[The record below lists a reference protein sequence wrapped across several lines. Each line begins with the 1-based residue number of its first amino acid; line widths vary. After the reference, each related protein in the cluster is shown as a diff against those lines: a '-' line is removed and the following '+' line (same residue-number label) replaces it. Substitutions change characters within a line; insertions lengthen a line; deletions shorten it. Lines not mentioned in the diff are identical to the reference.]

1 MLAQRTIR
9 NKVTASGVGLHSGK
23 KVNLVLHPAD
33 PDTGVVFRRTDGDKV
48 VEIPALLNFVGNTT
62 LSTTLEN
69 DGYEI
74 STIEH
79 LLSALAGTGV
89 DNCIIEC
96 DGPEIPIMD
105 GSSAQ
110 FVFLIQAAGIVEQ
123 SAVKKFIYVTKSVQ
137 VKRGDAVARIKPY
150 DGFRVTF
157 TLEFDHPVYK
167 KYPQSASID
176 FSQTSFIR
184 EVSRARTFGL
194 MSDLKNLKSNNL
206 ALGANLENAIGIGE
220 EDIENEGGL
229 RFSDEFVKH
238 KILDAIGDLY
248 LLGHNL
254 IGEFYGFKTG
264 HALNNELLKKIES
277 ENAYK
282 IIEIDEIKDAPI
294 NYLKPISEEF
304 A

>member
-105 GSSAQ
+105 GSSTQ